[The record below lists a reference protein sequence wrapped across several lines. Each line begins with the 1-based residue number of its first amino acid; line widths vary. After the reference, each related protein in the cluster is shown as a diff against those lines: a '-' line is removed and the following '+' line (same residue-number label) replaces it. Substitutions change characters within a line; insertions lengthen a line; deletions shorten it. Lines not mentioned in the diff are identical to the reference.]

1 MSASVSGKGPRSPLR
16 IDPFLRGLA
25 EFWKQHPDWRFGQL
39 IMNLSREPVSVLAAM
54 HGERGFADIW
64 EWDCSDFNR
73 RMEQY
78 EMDSTVRRSSE

>member
-1 MSASVSGKGPRSPLR
+1 
-16 IDPFLRGLA
+16 
-25 EFWKQHPDWRFGQL
+25 
-39 IMNLSREPVSVLAAM
+39 MNLSREPVSVLAAM